1 MKKTYLRKFHE
12 DQRTLKF
19 KCSTPRHTCSPLFWD
34 ILPKYKTLPA
44 HLCSLDSHLSRR
56 AFLLARVN
64 SFISSV
70 SWGRYN
76 QIPAA
81 ERYCFHGCE
90 VPDTL
95 THIILGAFSVQRAAI
110 QNYLTDLDSK
120 CSCKALIIKSMLSEQ
135 DPTNLAKLADVLA
148 SMLEVNSLCFS
159 LRKHS
164 CVKSISVI

>member
-1 MKKTYLRKFHE
+1 MLF
-12 DQRTLKF
+12 
-19 KCSTPRHTCSPLFWD
+19 STPCHTCSPQFWD

-44 HLCSLDSHLSRR
+44 YLCSLDSHLSRR
-56 AFLLARVN
+56 VFLLARVN

-81 ERYCFHGCE
+81 ERYCLHGCE

-95 THIILGAFSVQRAAI
+95 THIIVDCPAFSVQRAAI

-120 CSCKALIIKSMLSEQ
+120 CSSKALIIKSMLSEQ
-135 DPTNLAKLADVLA
+135 E
-148 SMLEVNSLCFS
+148 SYQ
-159 LRKHS
+159 S
-164 CVKSISVI
+164 C